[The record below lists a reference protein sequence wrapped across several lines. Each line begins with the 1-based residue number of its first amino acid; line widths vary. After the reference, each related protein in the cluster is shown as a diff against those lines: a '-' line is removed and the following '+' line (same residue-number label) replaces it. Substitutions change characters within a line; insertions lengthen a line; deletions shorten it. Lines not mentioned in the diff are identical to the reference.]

1 MLGRL
6 SHMRFFCYFANSRE
20 SIGRYV
26 VEVRKACLI
35 ALAPPKT
42 VIRSV
47 PVENSSNFPITGEL
61 HAPIATLSSRC

>member
-6 SHMRFFCYFANSRE
+6 SHMRFFCYLANSRE

-35 ALAPPKT
+35 ALAPSQNANPECT
-42 VIRSV
+42 
-47 PVENSSNFPITGEL
+47 
-61 HAPIATLSSRC
+61 SRK